1 MAKRVIIFEH
11 KKRIKRKVHSKSKT
25 SKNKGSDN
33 YKKQY
38 NKQGR

>member
-1 MAKRVIIFEH
+1 MARKIYTFEKKKRV
-11 KKRIKRKVHSKSKT
+11 KRGVHSKSKT

-38 NKQGR
+38 RGQG